1 MKLLLLQTLNQLIFY
16 IFFPFTIAGLILEFS
31 LIPFISFEDKLDSFY
46 CDEYW
51 KVKKNKQKRIF
62 LFLLWG
68 FKNMIALIF
77 FPITLIEFILM
88 HLSQPFIDFRDAIE
102 CRCCIEVRKQW
113 EEKQKG
119 AVNE

>member
-1 MKLLLLQTLNQLIFY
+1 MNIGKSKRTNKNEYSYFY
-16 IFFPFTIAGLILEFS
+16 YGDL
-31 LIPFISFEDKLDSFY
+31 
-46 CDEYW
+46 
-51 KVKKNKQKRIF
+51 
-62 LFLLWG
+62 
-68 FKNMIALIF
+68 KNMIALIF

-88 HLSQPFIDFRDAIE
+88 HLSQPFMDFRDAIE